1 MLWYVNKYLN
11 VFLFL
16 SHSVIFVVMNL
27 TYPFTRVISCM
38 KKHSNIVN
46 HLTGLFPIHIVS
58 QLLIWSYRAF

>member
-16 SHSVIFVVMNL
+16 SHNVIFVVMNL

-46 HLTGLFPIHIVS
+46 HLGRPFSYTYS
-58 QLLIWSYRAF
+58 QSVTHLVL